1 MLLGGSPEGAVSE
14 DPVDQIQGAGR
25 HGQNGYRIFA
35 EGCKTV
41 HGKAMATKL
50 GL

>member
-1 MLLGGSPEGAVSE
+1 MLLGGSPEGVVGE
-14 DPVDQIQGAGR
+14 DPVDQIQDAGR

-41 HGKAMATKL
+41 HGEAMAT
-50 GL
+50 